1 METDLFNQDKILV
14 CAPSNAAANNLADR
28 LSKLPILK
36 NKMARYFPTKR
47 QDLFNLD
54 KKQIHPHSVM
64 QMIIDHLDQIYEG
77 PNRFGRSIEDH
88 VYYIGSSKQ
97 ANDLVIV
104 TKLLIN
110 HIKQTY
116 RNGEDTAHAQEL
128 R

>member
-77 PNRFGRSIEDH
+77 PNRFKRSIEDH
-88 VYYIGSSKQ
+88 VYNQIDDDSDETISTASVSQVDCEESK
-97 ANDLVIV
+97 NDS
-104 TKLLIN
+104 N
-110 HIKQTY
+110 
-116 RNGEDTAHAQEL
+116 
-128 R
+128 

>member
-14 CAPSNAAANNLADR
+14 CAPSNAAANNLAER

-54 KKQIHPHSVM
+54 KKQIYPHSVM

-88 VYYIGSSKQ
+88 IYNQIDDDSDETISTASVSQVDCEESK
-97 ANDLVIV
+97 NDS
-104 TKLLIN
+104 N
-110 HIKQTY
+110 
-116 RNGEDTAHAQEL
+116 
-128 R
+128 